1 MIWLMNKNNSQPK
14 QPSLTLEQA
23 NELIYKLLDRI
34 AELEDRL
41 KQNSGNSSRPPSSDG
56 PDVGASVRKRPGS
69 GKKRGAQPGHK
80 GHRRERH
87 PCDARLNVIE
97 HHPSTHCSCC
107 GEPVLSHARPY
118 RIHQVFELPEVSYLV
133 RHSAANS
140 RI

>member
-1 MIWLMNKNNSQPK
+1 MNKNNSQPK

-69 GKKRGAQPGHK
+69 GKNAALNPGTK
-80 GHRRERH
+80 
-87 PCDARLNVIE
+87 VI
-97 HHPSTHCSCC
+97 
-107 GEPVLSHARPY
+107 GVNGIRAMR
-118 RIHQVFELPEVSYLV
+118 V
-133 RHSAANS
+133 
-140 RI
+140 